1 MTEMKSSELKKICS
15 LASPVFEFGGSAS
28 IIPYRFI
35 VTREGFL
42 SQAADIGT
50 LIPYKIE
57 TGGVEYAEIP
67 AKEWFSLID
76 ALPNDRDVIMEMDS
90 DKLSLKC
97 GEIFCEFTI
106 TPTEI
111 PPLWEEDE
119 NGFDREARLPDGFSE
134 ALKKSA
140 SIASKTSYETY
151 RFVHVAPPGILEAT
165 NGARAWK
172 ASFSDWKW
180 DHEMIFEAGM
190 AQCLGK
196 YNLKKI
202 KIRSNENLVEM
213 ECEESARIRLV
224 FSVVNYPSLSTL
236 WKQLESSPLH
246 NRSEMPSLE
255 PLIRRATIF
264 SSKENPFIRI
274 QKTPANTIVV
284 SSEGEWGHFQEQSP
298 ALPPDSTVEDFDIF
312 VDPSYLLGELDD
324 CDRWGFYKIDGSWRS
339 LVLKS
344 SRNNVDVT
352 YAVAL
357 AKSEQA

>member
-1 MTEMKSSELKKICS
+1 MLEMKSSELKKICS

-42 SQAADIGT
+42 SQATGIGA
-50 LIPYKIE
+50 LIPREIE
-57 TGGVEYAEIP
+57 TGGVKYAEIP

-76 ALPNDRDVIMEMDS
+76 ALPNDRDVVMKMDS

-106 TPTEI
+106 SPTEI
-111 PPLWEEDE
+111 PPLWEDNE
-119 NGFDREARLPDGFSE
+119 NGFDREAELPDGFSE
-134 ALKKSA
+134 ALKKGA
-140 SIASKTSYETY
+140 SIASKAFRETY

-165 NGARAWK
+165 NGFRAWK

-213 ECEESARIRLV
+213 ECEESVRIRLV
-224 FSVVNYPSLSTL
+224 LSVVDYPSLSTL
-236 WKQLESSPLH
+236 WEQLESARLYD
-246 NRSEMPSLE
+246 RSETPALE
-255 PLIRRATIF
+255 PLIKRATIF

-274 QKTPANTIVV
+274 QKTPANIIVV

-298 ALPPDSTVEDFDIF
+298 DLPSDSTVEDFDIF

-324 CDRWGFYKIDGSWRS
+324 CDRWGFYKVDGSWRS

-344 SRNNVDVT
+344 SRNKVDVT

-357 AKSEQA
+357 ARSNQS